1 MPWYPRKLKR
11 RPPKKGPAVSPTTF
25 VIWKKRAMST
35 LFSPYLVAIRLGSV
49 ASSME
54 EPAPCPKRAMKDKTK
69 NAELSGTSLASP
81 IMRRERV
88 KREVP
93 SCNSLTSFI
102 F

>member
-11 RPPKKGPAVSPTTF
+11 RPPKKGPAVNPTTF
-25 VIWKKRAMST
+25 VIWKNRTMST
-35 LFSPYLVAIRLGSV
+35 LFSPYLFEIKLGSV

-54 EPAPCPKRAMKDKTK
+54 DPATYPKRAMKDRAK
-69 NAELSGTSLASP
+69 NVELSGTSLASP
-81 IMRRERV
+81 IKRRDRV

-93 SCNSLTSFI
+93 SCNTLTSFI